1 MAINMKGLN
10 AAQLDALIQQ
20 ADQRKR
26 ELRDGGVAKVRD
38 KVIAMVKAEGFSIDE
53 LFGSVKNKGKAK
65 AKAKT
70 KVKAKVA
77 PKYSNPADKEQTWS
91 GRGRQPLWFAAA
103 IKAGKTE
110 RSLLIK

>member
-26 ELRDGGVAKVRD
+26 ELRDGGVAKVRE
-38 KVIAMVKAEGFSIDE
+38 KVIAMVKAEGFSLDE
-53 LFGSVKNKGKAK
+53 LFGNTKGKGK
-65 AKAKT
+65 GKGGAKT

-77 PKYSNPADKEQTWS
+77 PKYRNPADKDQTWS

-110 RSLLIK
+110 RALLIK

>member
-26 ELRDGGVAKVRD
+26 ELRDGGVAKVRE
-38 KVIAMVKAEGFSIDE
+38 KVIALVKAEGFSLDD
-53 LFGSVKNKGKAK
+53 LFGSAKNKGK

>member
-1 MAINMKGLN
+1 MKGLT

-26 ELRDGGVAKVRD
+26 ELRVGGVAKVRE
-38 KVIAMVKAEGFSIDE
+38 KVIALAKAEGFSLEE
-53 LFGSVKNKGKAK
+53 LFGKAKNKDNA
-65 AKAKT
+65 
-70 KVKAKVA
+70 KAKVA
-77 PKYSNPADKEQTWS
+77 PKYRNPADKSQTWS

-110 RSLLIK
+110 RALLIK

>member
-1 MAINMKGLN
+1 MAINMKRLN

-26 ELRDGGVAKVRD
+26 ELRDGGVAKVRE